1 MKMLPPTTRRQLERI
16 VADARDTAEEGAR
29 TALQTLAVGERDPY
43 NHLNQT
49 QRHLRRRLRAHA
61 RQLGDRRAAATGGQA
76 IDRLVQECAY
86 EHWHGMLFARFLA
99 ENGLLIE
106 PELGVPVSLEDCDD
120 LAKEAGNEGL
130 DKWTLAARFAHRMLP
145 QVFRP
150 DLPVLEVYFAR
161 EHRLRLEALLE
172 GLSPAVFTA
181 ADALGWVYQFW
192 QARRK
197 DEVNRAEVKIGADEL
212 PAVTQLFTEPYMVSF
227 LLDNSLGAWWASH
240 RLGEGDWRSAASED
254 ELRRRAAI
262 PGVPLRHLRFVKRDS
277 ARSEPA
283 WQPAA
288 GAFRSWPDN
297 LSELKLLD
305 PCCGSGHF
313 LVAAFAMLVPMRM
326 ALEGLSAKE
335 AADAVL
341 RDNLHGLEIDA
352 RCVEIAAFALA
363 LATWRYPDAGG
374 YRPLPRLRLA
384 WCGQPVAR
392 RQEHWLAL
400 VSGDPRREAG
410 MALLYKTFTCAPVL
424 GGLIDPSSSSGDL
437 LTADFADLR
446 HTLRAA
452 LECGVSDEERKEAAV
467 AAQGLAEAAELLAMR
482 YHLVIT
488 NVPYL
493 GREKHDCAL
502 RQFCEERYP
511 LSKHDL
517 ATVFLERLFRLCDE
531 GGEMLLVLP
540 RNWLFLARYKAL
552 RKRLLAERRWLFL
565 ATLGPGAFETI
576 TGEVV
581 NTCLLAIGSAPNGA
595 NDSFAWLDVSNC
607 PTPSEKVAAL
617 EEVPATTLTQ
627 ASQLDNPDCVVGY
640 VAEECH
646 ALLERKAY
654 SFQGLATSDNAQF
667 VFCFWE
673 VQPGQ
678 DGWEF
683 FQFAPTATRR
693 MTGCS
698 HVICWQGG
706 QGKYTEHA
714 AALKREGRLG
724 GWKSGHAAWGKRGI
738 AINRMGDLPAS
749 LYFGTKFDCNVA
761 VLVPDDEED
770 IAPIWAYCRSPR
782 YNQAV
787 RRLNKKVSVTNGA
800 LAKVPYD
807 AAHWECATAGQEAAD
822 LLDIDTTDPTQWG
835 FHGHPRTASAPL
847 QVAMARLLGYRW
859 PAEGVI
865 DLNLSSASRHWI
877 EANANYRHLEDEDG
891 IVCLPPVSGERPA
904 HERLL
909 DLLAAYWG
917 DAWSD
922 IVYEELLANAAAP
935 SLEDWLRHRFFKDH
949 CKLFHNRPFIWHIW
963 DGRPDGFHAFV
974 NYHKLVAG
982 AGAGRQLL
990 EKLAFSY
997 LGDWISRQR
1006 DGSKRGET
1014 GAEGCLAAAL
1024 VLQTRLAAILEGEEP
1039 FDIFVRWKSIDQ
1051 QAVGWVPD
1059 INDGVRL
1066 NIRPFMVQDIPGGRR
1081 GAGLLRVKPNIHWKK
1096 DKGREPR
1103 RDEEHFPWF
1112 WQDGRFT
1119 GTRVNDVYLPLA
1131 AKQRARTAVKAAAA
1145 TVPRYQDAKRG
1156 AA

>member
-1 MKMLPPTTRRQLERI
+1 MNVLSQQCRKQLERT
-16 VADARDTAEEGAR
+16 VADARDIAEQGAS
-29 TALQTLAVGERDPY
+29 AAIEALAVRCQQPY
-43 NHLNQT
+43 PHMDEPC
-49 QRHLRRRLRAHA
+49 RHLRRRLRAHA
-61 RQLGDRRAAATGGQA
+61 RQLGDRQGSGTGTQA
-76 IDRLVQECAY
+76 IEHLVQECAY

-99 ENGLLIE
+99 ENNLLIE
-106 PELGVPVSLEDCDD
+106 PETGVAVTLDECEE
-120 LAKEAGNEGL
+120 LAKELNGANHSGDKGI
-130 DKWTLAARFAHRMLP
+130 DKWKLAAHFAHVMLP

-150 DLPVLEVYFAR
+150 DLPVFEVRLAQ
-161 EHRLRLEALLE
+161 EHRQPLEALVD
-172 GLSPAVFTA
+172 GLPAEVFTA
-181 ADALGWVYQFW
+181 SDALGWVYQFW
-192 QARRK
+192 QSRK
-197 DEVNRAEVKIGADEL
+197 KVDVNRSEAKIGAAEL
-212 PAVTQLFTEPYMVSF
+212 PAVTQLFTEPYMVRF
-227 LLDNSLGAWWASH
+227 LLDNSLGGWWAS
-240 RLGEGDWRSAASED
+240 
-254 ELRRRAAI
+254 
-262 PGVPLRHLRFVKRDS
+262 RFPDTPHPCGNSQRQRVATTDANRFKD
-277 ARSEPA
+277 
-283 WQPAA
+283 
-288 GAFRSWPDN
+288 WPDD
-297 LSELKLLD
+297 LASFKVLD

-313 LVAAFAMLVPMRM
+313 LVAAFLNLVPMRM
-326 ALEGLSAKE
+326 ALEDLT
-335 AADAVL
+335 AAAATAAVL
-341 RDNLHGLEIDA
+341 KDNLHGLELDR
-352 RCVEIAAFALA
+352 RCVAIAAFALA
-363 LATWRYPDAGG
+363 LEAWRYPGAGG
-374 YRPLPRLRLA
+374 FRPLPRLRLA
-384 WCGQPVAR
+384 WCGQPVASD
-392 RQEHWLAL
+392 EELWVALAK
-400 VSGDPRREAG
+400 GDSRREAG
-410 MALLYKTFTCAPVL
+410 MAALRRAFAKAPVL
-424 GGLIDPSSSSGDL
+424 GSLIDPSESVVDL

-446 HTLRAA
+446 QPLKDA
-452 LECGVSDEERKEAAV
+452 LHANAGNERIEELAV
-467 AAQGLAEAAELLAMR
+467 AARGLAEAAELLTQR
-482 YHLVIT
+482 YHLVLT

-493 GREKHDCAL
+493 GREKHAASL
-502 RQFCEERYP
+502 RDFCETHYP
-511 LSKHDL
+511 LAKHDL

-673 VQPGQ
+673 VQPRQ

-706 QGKYTEHA
+706 QGKYTDHA

-822 LLDIDTTDPTQWG
+822 LLAIDTTDPTQWG
-835 FHGHPRTASAPL
+835 FHGHPRTASVPL

-865 DLNLSSASRHWI
+865 DMNLSSASRHWI

-922 IVYEELLANAAAP
+922 IVYEELLSNAAAP
-935 SLEDWLRHRFFKDH
+935 SLEDWLRHRFFEDH

-1131 AKQRARTAVKAAAA
+1131 AKQRARTAAKAAAA